1 MTLVLGTLSIVQ
13 ETLASLGS
21 MSSIAVSN
29 ICFLAAEITRK
40 MLLLKWLVAEPE
52 ILLREDETP
61 EEIEFSSVMS
71 VLCKTW
77 RKHT

>member
-21 MSSIAVSN
+21 MSGIAVSD
-29 ICFLAAEITRK
+29 IRFLAAEIARK
-40 MLLLKWLVAEPE
+40 MLVLKRLVAEPE
-52 ILLREDETP
+52 IFLREDETP
-61 EEIEFSSVMS
+61 KGIAVLSVMS
-71 VLCKTW
+71 ILPKTW